1 MRYTRASKARCAVLR
16 ARMAVNDASS
26 PEELEEAEAALA
38 KAEEQCAEAEAAVA
52 KAEAEAA
59 RARVLSH
66 GTGLAAALPVELAKV
81 LHQSALA
88 LVQRIL

>member
-52 KAEAEAA
+52 KAEAA